1 MREQKRKR
9 RRGLRSDLDRDAITT
24 RERKINKNRFHANSR
39 VSFRNKTA
47 TKWMKTYKKKN
58 VWDYLAV
65 GITTEQHDCDVIDDM
80 CANGW
85 ILRIDKRVDNWDL
98 PCAQKW
104 GIIDPNDTCHC
115 WEANEE

>member
-47 TKWMKTYKKKN
+47 TKWMKTIFVNFSFSCGY
-58 VWDYLAV
+58 
-65 GITTEQHDCDVIDDM
+65 GIPIQIT
-80 CANGW
+80 A
-85 ILRIDKRVDNWDL
+85 
-98 PCAQKW
+98 
-104 GIIDPNDTCHC
+104 
-115 WEANEE
+115 